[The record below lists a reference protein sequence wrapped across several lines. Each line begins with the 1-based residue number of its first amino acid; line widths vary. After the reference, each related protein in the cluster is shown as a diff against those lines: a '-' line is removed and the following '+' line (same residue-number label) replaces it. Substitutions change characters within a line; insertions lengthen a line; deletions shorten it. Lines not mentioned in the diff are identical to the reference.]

1 MQSLRDKL
9 LKAGLVSEEAAKKVE
24 TEKSTSKP
32 PPMREARSGPPQG
45 ERRGPPPPSRRGPP
59 PERRGPPPE
68 RRGPPPVA
76 RAEMRIPKLPPMPGS
91 KEAHRLQS
99 KKQVQLDRDLREMVV
114 ATEVGKEP
122 GATTFHFVT
131 RKNTLRRLELTEA
144 QAKLLETGE
153 LAVVERPDPDK
164 IDHSLVPAEVA
175 RAMAKLSPKS
185 VRFLNDQQGSK
196 VGFLTDEEIA
206 ARAHEVTAN
215 PELESND
222 AEPEA
227 ADEAS
232 PAEAEA
238 APAAS
243 TWVTIKRSPIA

>member
-9 LKAGLVSEEAAKKVE
+9 LKAGLVSEEAVKKSE
-24 TEKSTSKP
+24 AEKSAPKASAASEPRGRTSNFSSERP
-32 PPMREARSGPPQG
+32 ERAAR
-45 ERRGPPPPSRRGPP
+45 PPPPSRRGPP
-59 PERRGPPPE
+59 PERRGPPPVDRE
-68 RRGPPPVA
+68 T
-76 RAEMRIPKLPPMPGS
+76 RIPKLPPMPGT

-99 KKQVQLDRDLREMVV
+99 RKQVELDRNLREMVV
-114 ATEVGKEP
+114 AMEVGKEP

-144 QAKLLETGE
+144 QAKLLETGV

-164 IDHSLVPAEVA
+164 IDHALVPAEVA

-185 VRFLNDQQGSK
+185 VRFLNDQTGAK
-196 VGFLTDEEIA
+196 VGFLSDEEIA

-215 PELESND
+215 PELENND

-227 ADEAS
+227 ASDVAAESAS
-232 PAEAEA
+232 A
-238 APAAS
+238 AQEGS
-243 TWVTIKRSPIA
+243 TWVTIKRSPIS

>member
-9 LKAGLVSEEAAKKVE
+9 LKAGLVSEEAAKKSDA
-24 TEKSTSKP
+24 EKSAPKQAP
-32 PPMREARSGPPQG
+32 QREARSASFAPRGAERA
-45 ERRGPPPPSRRGPP
+45 ERRGPPPARRGPP

-68 RRGPPPVA
+68 R
-76 RAEMRIPKLPPMPGS
+76 AESRIPKLPPLPGS

-99 KKQVQLDRDLREMVV
+99 KKQVQLDKDLREMVV
-114 ATEVGKEP
+114 ATEVAKEP
-122 GATTFHFVT
+122 GASTFHFVT
-131 RKNTLRRLELTEA
+131 RKNTLRRLELSEA
-144 QAKLLETGE
+144 QAKLLVTGE

-185 VRFLNDQQGSK
+185 VRFLNDSQGVK
-196 VGFLTDEEIA
+196 VGFLSDEEIA

-222 AEPEA
+222 AEPDAAATESETA
-227 ADEAS
+227 ADT
-232 PAEAEA
+232 
-238 APAAS
+238 APTGEP
-243 TWVTIKRSPIA
+243 TWVTIKRAPIS

>member
-1 MQSLRDKL
+1 
-9 LKAGLVSEEAAKKVE
+9 
-24 TEKSTSKP
+24 
-32 PPMREARSGPPQG
+32 
-45 ERRGPPPPSRRGPP
+45 
-59 PERRGPPPE
+59 
-68 RRGPPPVA
+68 
-76 RAEMRIPKLPPMPGS
+76 MRIPKLPPMPGS

-215 PELESND
+215 PELESNY